1 MANTIVSTS
10 SDDNYGFSLEWIAE
24 GSGIGEEICGVV
36 GVSSPII
43 PKIENCDTDYIEIQL
58 PEEEVIAAQ
67 WDETDPVEEL
77 EVGSLSHDVPEL
89 NGDVLVPLDE
99 EQDEYSRL
107 HPYPCDFCSRRF
119 SKQAT
124 LTAEFEE
131 EQCVEEQDP
140 KFPVIDPSR
149 PYVCQ
154 FCGVGFARE
163 KALVS
168 HKMIHAGDH
177 SVECEYCN
185 EIFQSAAMLQ
195 QHIGA
200 KHARAAVKKAN
211 NVCSPK
217 KHAAT
222 HETKD
227 KSTTSVLCTECGA
240 SNFAD
245 GKSLLYHRQL
255 EHGINIARLF
265 PCMECGKT
273 FNSRS
278 SQQIHIRIHTG
289 ERPYACK
296 YCWKAF
302 GDGGTLRKHERIHTG
317 EKPYVCPVCSKAFNQ
332 RVESPPVVVKKKPSK
347 SIKQDKLDAIVKLG
361 KTTLE
366 NLSSMAKGK
375 RARIVRSGKKGF
387 NKGQNKRYLN
397 KKEKGKTTKSLN
409 NGSYASKYVVSQPG
423 VEGSASGMEFIDEPV
438 YEDAAFNDELLNYDD
453 NEDLANGE
461 SDSCVRTRPRT
472 KNVSYHNMRVDHRV
486 YDLATFD
493 DIVVDEPQV
502 PTMASPLSKKRKPC
516 KKKKK
521 SKVKPTESPVAG
533 GSGDSQYINGI
544 NIEST
549 TVEKEELIETTIVSD
564 DLEIKQDDT
573 TTCWQPWLSRATSG
587 SPLLPAVVV
596 VLVVVV
602 VVVLDAQASS
612 SVSPP
617 RPPPSERLW
626 SLPSA
631 RDIFSLDSNN
641 RVDLGFVG
649 RGFAAAVLQRY
660 RLRLITNARPTTS
673 FRRRE
678 QSVDSDDDSP
688 QFPYPLGRVEFV
700 DGVRVNE
707 KTDDVDGKSADG
719 GVPIYQI
726 VSHHVPVGLN
736 IQFEIQEWN
745 QSCF

>member
-332 RVESPPVVVKKKPSK
+332 RVVLREHVRAHHSGKAGTSENRYQCCVCKLYLPSSEELCVHYVQHSDENTAKHRMPSVRKTTTPKKKKADNPTSSYPMMTMISDHNITIAHETMVESPPVVVKKKPSK
-347 SIKQDKLDAIVKLG
+347 SLKQDKLDAIVKLG

-423 VEGSASGMEFIDEPV
+423 VEGPASGMEFIDEPV

-549 TVEKEELIETTIVSD
+549 IVEKEELIETTIVSD

-573 TTCWQPWLSRATSG
+573 TTCDMCN
-587 SPLLPAVVV
+587 
-596 VLVVVV
+596 
-602 VVVLDAQASS
+602 LDFFNGDDFI
-612 SVSPP
+612 
-617 RPPPSERLW
+617 RH
-626 SLPSA
+626 
-631 RDIFSLDSNN
+631 
-641 RVDLGFVG
+641 
-649 RGFAAAVLQRY
+649 LQ
-660 RLRLITNARPTTS
+660 TH
-673 FRRRE
+673 F
-678 QSVDSDDDSP
+678 
-688 QFPYPLGRVEFV
+688 
-700 DGVRVNE
+700 
-707 KTDDVDGKSADG
+707 
-719 GVPIYQI
+719 
-726 VSHHVPVGLN
+726 
-736 IQFEIQEWN
+736 
-745 QSCF
+745 